1 MIGYKKYNEP
11 VWKCPFNANLLL
23 DYDYNSLD
31 AEMMDGWMGVG
42 EWMSVFLKRYRNFK
56 EIFIYLKLW

>member
-11 VWKCPFNANLLL
+11 VWKCPFNANSLL

-31 AEMMDGWMGVG
+31 AEMMDGWVWVN
-42 EWMSVFLKRYRNFK
+42 EWVCFWKDIEISRKFLS
-56 EIFIYLKLW
+56 I